1 MPDSVSDLLERLMD
15 TTTVLYG
22 VSELAALLLC
32 VVGYLMFHMRGL
44 KRLVKEL
51 EQKILSLRE
60 TIKTTKENAKNLV
73 AEARSQIA
81 ESLSYLDYLD
91 KQINN
96 TKEFHKSQ
104 DPDKDIVL
112 DLDLEVSAERRAAA
126 LRNVFLLAEKEA
138 ALAGD
143 EDDPNWDVL
152 KAKQQQILGFY
163 EKAYKD
169 SAIEE
174 LERRQ
179 AEAAEEADTESESV
193 DEALQEELNNYK
205 KRVDNLEKFK
215 KLFFDME
222 AKWEAAKKEA
232 ATHHSVIQEQ
242 ARNIEGGEDINAA
255 LEQYAAAYSEVD
267 QAFQDGLAIDSSGGA
282 PRSGTTL
289 VIEGGAK
296 ESSTSHSTLVVEQK
310 EEVERLRALMEN
322 QHEIITE
329 LKRKL
334 REVESVEEKDQ
345 LLEQMAKEM
354 DKQERFMRESETCI
368 TLLEEELSM
377 TRRELMEVG
386 DELKRIKSDPASIN
400 GSLPTDLDTS
410 NEEEVETLIAGYVA
424 ESRDM
429 LNTISL
435 LEQENQILK
444 DELKIAQDSGGD
456 SSEETLQLRAKLSEV
471 QQELLNLQ
479 TQHIELE
486 ERYIELKTSG

>member
-1 MPDSVSDLLERLMD
+1 MD
-15 TTTVLYG
+15 TGTVLYA
-22 VSELAALLLC
+22 VSELAVLLLC
-32 VVGYLMFHMRGL
+32 VVGYLFFHLRGL

-51 EQKILSLRE
+51 EEKVLALRE
-60 TIKTTKENAKNLV
+60 TIKVTKENAKALV
-73 AEARSQIA
+73 TEAKSQIKDTV
-81 ESLSYLDYLD
+81 SYLEYLD
-91 KQINN
+91 KQISN
-96 TKEFHKSQ
+96 TRDFHKSQ
-104 DPDKDIVL
+104 VPDKDIVL
-112 DLDLEVSAERRAAA
+112 DLDLQVSPERRAAA

-143 EDDPNWDVL
+143 EDEPNWEVL
-152 KAKQQQILGFY
+152 KSKHQQIMAFY

-169 SAIEE
+169 LARAEIEK
-174 LERRQ
+174 Q
-179 AEAAEEADTESESV
+179 QAAEEQADDADSV

-232 ATHHSVIQEQ
+232 ATHHSAIAEQ
-242 ARNIEGGEDINAA
+242 ARSLDGAADINAS
-255 LEQYAAAYSEVD
+255 LEKYAAAYNEVD
-267 QAFQDGLAIDSSGGA
+267 QAFEDGLSIDSGGA
-282 PRSGTTL
+282 VRSETSIAIGESQKPAAGSHTTL
-289 VIEGGAK
+289 VI
-296 ESSTSHSTLVVEQK
+296 EQK

-334 REVESVEEKDQ
+334 REAESAEEKDR
-345 LLEQMAKEM
+345 LMEQMAKELE
-354 DKQERFMRESETCI
+354 KQERFMRESETCI

-377 TRRELMEVG
+377 TRRELMDVT
-386 DELKRIKSDPASIN
+386 DELKLIKSDPESFG
-400 GSLPTDLDTS
+400 GSLPSGLDVS
-410 NEEEVETLIAGYVA
+410 NEEEVETLISGYVA

-435 LEQENQILK
+435 LEQENQ
-444 DELKIAQDSGGD
+444 ELKNELQMASSSAGEG
-456 SSEETLQLRAKLSEV
+456 SEEALQLRAKLAEV

-486 ERYIELKTSG
+486 ERYIELKMGD